1 MSKERNA
8 GPLITAQTGWEEAF
22 LIGTEKELLEFAEN
36 IIKGVKS
43 SRDEEF
49 FGEEAKVSK
58 FYDVTGKYSEVLFDW
73 LVVTKDRE
81 QTIKLAHKVQGSE
94 QAD

>member
-22 LIGTEKELLEFAEN
+22 LIGTESELLEFADN
-36 IIKGVKS
+36 IVKAVKS
-43 SRDEEF
+43 AKDEEF

-58 FYDVTGKYSEVLFDW
+58 FYNVTGEYSEVLFDW
-73 LVVTKDRE
+73 LVVTKNSE
-81 QTIKLAHKVQGSE
+81 QTIELSHKVEGS
-94 QAD
+94 